1 MVGREK
7 AMLAKLTG
15 FQTNLKDA
23 QITAARAEAAG
34 EEPKVVEQ
42 KEEREGAMG
51 TSRFVA
57 EGLYYGDDSDDDGV
71 DWKSHSLSFV
81 KNKRQDASQYMASL
95 DDYVVVDPLL
105 EAGKAKF
112 ANSKEAKKMTEWGR
126 AARPDMA

>member
-1 MVGREK
+1 
-7 AMLAKLTG
+7 MLAKLTG

-81 KNKRQDASQYMASL
+81 KNTRTDASQYMVGRCSL
-95 DDYVVVDPLL
+95 PVSKPEL
-105 EAGKAKF
+105 KACLVS
-112 ANSKEAKKMTEWGR
+112 ARETKM
-126 AARPDMA
+126 